1 MPTHVNA
8 PLAGYRGVTR
18 DFAFDGYEV
27 APPTLQEHE
36 IAHYVPTLIYR
47 AFLDY
52 PVARVHE
59 I

>member
-36 IAHYVPTLIYR
+36 IAHTYLHSYR
-47 AFLDY
+47 DFLDY